1 MALYFNIVCILLDV
15 INVGIYYPSNTGSIS
30 KRFSSGMAIVNL
42 LLRPISSFML
52 YKMVKERQA
61 YCDLTLQE
69 RSFST
74 GSKANRRGPYVDI
87 EASTQPG
94 FAGASGVKA

>member
-1 MALYFNIVCILLDV
+1 
-15 INVGIYYPSNTGSIS
+15 
-30 KRFSSGMAIVNL
+30 MAIVNL

-94 FAGASGVKA
+94 FAGASGAKA